1 MYFSLA
7 ATTSGLMRRADETSF
22 SSNHLTYRWT
32 VEVKR
37 EGSIKEDEKEQEG
50 GIENLREEIL

>member
-1 MYFSLA
+1 
-7 ATTSGLMRRADETSF
+7 MRRADGTSI
-22 SSNHLTYRWT
+22 SPNHLAYRWT

-37 EGSIKEDEKEQEG
+37 EGSIKEDEKEQER